1 MKKGP
6 YAPRFVVADA
16 ETVLRCEPYRGDLLS
31 LVIQLTL
38 GQHIYFRYQ
47 AAFISV

>member
-1 MKKGP
+1 MKKGR
-6 YAPRFVVADA
+6 YAPRVAVADA
-16 ETVLRCEPYRGDLLS
+16 EAVLRVEPYRDDPLS